1 MLDLKNL
8 LNKEQYEGATT
19 IEGQVLILAGAGS
32 GKTRVLTHRIAHMV
46 EDLNIAPYNILAI
59 TFTNKAA
66 KEMKDRVRALI
77 GECAENMWISTF
89 HSTCV
94 KILRREIDKI
104 GYKSS
109 FTIYDSSDQKT
120 LVKECMKTVN
130 INDKDISEQEIISK
144 IGKAKDRMQT
154 ARSFKLENESNFRE
168 NKIADV
174 YEMYQKRL
182 KENNALD
189 FDDLIFKTVELFKSN
204 PETLEFYQR
213 KFKYIMVDEYQ
224 DTNGAQYELV
234 KLLASKYKNICVVGD
249 DDQCLVEGTMVST
262 ENKDVEIE
270 KLMKEDL
277 VRVASG
283 NGETSLL
290 KISDI
295 NKKKYCGK
303 IVKITTKNNRVIK
316 ATPNHISFGKISL
329 EEDKYYVYLMYKS
342 GFGYRIGQTS
352 SVRSRDDRD
361 ASGLAIRLNGEQADK
376 MWIIKVCDTKGDAT
390 YYEQY
395 YSVKYGI
402 PTVVF
407 NSRGRNITISQEQIE
422 KMFKEID
429 TINAAEKLM
438 EDEFLYNEYPHHL
451 SNAVIRGD
459 SIRKRV
465 NLSFF
470 GGKKSVQRGI
480 YSHRIGLNSSGDDSK
495 NKFIEAGFNVRDGQR
510 NTYRVE
516 TERALYDEAE
526 EFARKLSMVEEN
538 FEIVKKAKLS
548 NDKSFMFMPI
558 GSFKPGMSIAV
569 QDNEKIE
576 EDIVISVELEDYD
589 GYVYDLNIDN
599 ARNYIANGIVVHNC
613 IYQWRGADIKNILD
627 FEKDYPDAKVIKLEQ
642 NYRSKGNILNAANVV
657 IVNNSNRKSKAL
669 RTEQELGSKIKVY
682 RAYSDSDEGD
692 FVGKQILDIRKNED
706 KKYND
711 FAILYRTNAQSRI
724 FEESFRRKGI
734 PYKIVGGTRF
744 YDRKEIKDILAYLKV
759 LINPQDDISIRRIIN
774 VPKRSIGDATVNKI
788 QDFADSFELN
798 MWDALSEVRSIP
810 TLTPRN
816 VSCIDPF
823 VQLME
828 NLMILSETTPVSM
841 LIETILE
848 DTGYM
853 DQLKKSNE
861 IEDKS
866 RIENL
871 KELVSDAVD
880 FEKNSED
887 KSLSAYLEKVSLVQ
901 DTDKIEDE
909 DDSVVL
915 MTVHSAKGLEFPVVF
930 MVGMENGIFPGSAS
944 FEKESEMEESRRLCY
959 VGITRAKEILFMTS
973 AEVRRV
979 FGKTVAYSQ
988 SDFINEIKPDLK
1000 EYVSVEKT
1008 GIKSRESF
1016 INKSSYNNP
1025 HSLRNNM
1032 TRTVSGSGL
1041 NVSRPNAIG
1050 SSSIGNVY
1058 SGEYISVAEA
1068 TMGRKVMHEKF
1079 GVGTIVSVQNSGDD
1093 KKLTIAFD
1101 KQGVKV
1107 LLLSFAKLKMI

>member
-66 KEMKDRVRALI
+66 KEMKDRVKALI

-94 KILRREIDKI
+94 RILRREIDKI

-120 LVKECMKTVN
+120 LVKECMKAVN

-144 IGKAKDRMQT
+144 IGKAKDRMQSS
-154 ARSFKLENESNFRE
+154 RSYKLEHESNFRE

-189 FDDLIFKTVELFKSN
+189 FDDLIFKTVELFKNN
-204 PETLEFYQR
+204 PEILEFYQR

-249 DDQCLVEGTMVST
+249 DDQ
-262 ENKDVEIE
+262 
-270 KLMKEDL
+270 
-277 VRVASG
+277 
-283 NGETSLL
+283 
-290 KISDI
+290 
-295 NKKKYCGK
+295 
-303 IVKITTKNNRVIK
+303 
-316 ATPNHISFGKISL
+316 
-329 EEDKYYVYLMYKS
+329 
-342 GFGYRIGQTS
+342 
-352 SVRSRDDRD
+352 
-361 ASGLAIRLNGEQADK
+361 
-376 MWIIKVCDTKGDAT
+376 
-390 YYEQY
+390 
-395 YSVKYGI
+395 
-402 PTVVF
+402 
-407 NSRGRNITISQEQIE
+407 
-422 KMFKEID
+422 
-429 TINAAEKLM
+429 
-438 EDEFLYNEYPHHL
+438 
-451 SNAVIRGD
+451 
-459 SIRKRV
+459 
-465 NLSFF
+465 
-470 GGKKSVQRGI
+470 
-480 YSHRIGLNSSGDDSK
+480 
-495 NKFIEAGFNVRDGQR
+495 
-510 NTYRVE
+510 
-516 TERALYDEAE
+516 
-526 EFARKLSMVEEN
+526 
-538 FEIVKKAKLS
+538 
-548 NDKSFMFMPI
+548 
-558 GSFKPGMSIAV
+558 
-569 QDNEKIE
+569 
-576 EDIVISVELEDYD
+576 
-589 GYVYDLNIDN
+589 
-599 ARNYIANGIVVHNC
+599 C

-657 IVNNSNRKSKAL
+657 IVHNANRKSKVL

-706 KKYND
+706 KKYSD

-759 LINPQDDISIRRIIN
+759 LINPQDDISIKRIIN
-774 VPKRSIGDATVNKI
+774 VPKRSIGDATVNKV
-788 QDFADSFELN
+788 QDFAESYELN

-816 VSCIDPF
+816 VSCIEPF
-823 VQLME
+823 VQMME

-853 DQLKKSNE
+853 EQLKKSNE

-901 DTDKIEDE
+901 DTDKMEDE

-959 VGITRAKEILFMTS
+959 VGITRAKETLFMTS

-1000 EYVSVEKT
+1000 EYVSAEKT
-1008 GIKSRESF
+1008 GMKSRGSF

-1032 TRTVSGSGL
+1032 NRSVSGSGL
-1041 NVSRPNAIG
+1041 AASRANAFGNPSLG
-1050 SSSIGNVY
+1050 SIQTGSTG
-1058 SGEYISVAEA
+1058 SGDYISAAEA

-1107 LLLSFAKLKMI
+1107 LLLSFAKLKII

>member
-361 ASGLAIRLNGEQADK
+361 ASGLDIRLNGEQADK

-402 PTVVF
+402 PTIVF

-538 FEIVKKAKLS
+538 FEILKKAKLS
-548 NDKSFMFMPI
+548 NNKSFMFMPI

-1041 NVSRPNAIG
+1041 NASRPNSIG
-1050 SSSIGNVY
+1050 SSSIGNVS
-1058 SGEYISVAEA
+1058 SGDYISVAEA